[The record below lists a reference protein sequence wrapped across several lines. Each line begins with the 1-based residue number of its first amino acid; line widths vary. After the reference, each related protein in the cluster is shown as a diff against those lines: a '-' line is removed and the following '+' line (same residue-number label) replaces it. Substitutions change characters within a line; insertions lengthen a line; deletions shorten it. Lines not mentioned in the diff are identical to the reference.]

1 MPGSEVRRGRL
12 ALPGNQGSC
21 PISRGVDQLSQVTQ
35 ARVQAPAVSTPSP
48 RATWA
53 QLRAVGLT
61 TYPGRLAT
69 WSQVPRSQA
78 ALLGDSGQGPRTL
91 VLAQL
96 SLATWARVRGTTAP
110 PAVPGDLGL
119 GPRDRGVYLLPR
131 ATQAPVRGHAGST
144 STPGQLARS
153 SKCPQ
158 HQPAIPG
165 VPGPV
170 PKTRRV
176 DQLCLETR
184 ARERRPLVSTR
195 FPGRLGPGSKAR
207 GVEQFSRATRAWV

>member
-61 TYPGRLAT
+61 TCPGRLAT

-96 SLATWARVRGTTAP
+96 SLATWARVRGTTVP

-119 GPRDRGVYLLPR
+119 GPKGSRCSLAASGDSGPCPRSRGVD
-131 ATQAPVRGHAGST
+131 
-144 STPGQLARS
+144 
-153 SKCPQ
+153 Q
-158 HQPAIPG
+158 H
-165 VPGPV
+165 
-170 PKTRRV
+170 
-176 DQLCLETR
+176 
-184 ARERRPLVSTR
+184 SW
-195 FPGRLGPGSKAR
+195 
-207 GVEQFSRATRAWV
+207 ATRAQFRVPAASTSNPRRPGPSSEDPQGRPAVPGDSGP